1 MRWDLTIFGADVGLL
16 GDLALGHQL
25 LLGLG
30 GGFDEG
36 RGGVGNGLGRL
47 QDHLVKVH
55 LLIHH
60 LWLYGHNVTQHRNSY
75 KLKGQPHEIFAQF
88 VFSPINAAS
97 GQGGAG
103 KSRGK

>member
-1 MRWDLTIFGADVGLL
+1 MGLL

-47 QDHLVKVH
+47 QDHLVELVVGEVDAQPGIKMTPKLEKGLAIDKRSFTEVTNFVYKFFSQKHVTKVK
-55 LLIHH
+55 
-60 LWLYGHNVTQHRNSY
+60 V
-75 KLKGQPHEIFAQF
+75 
-88 VFSPINAAS
+88 SPT
-97 GQGGAG
+97 
-103 KSRGK
+103 K